1 MKTYTVLFDTGEYYN
16 AQPLSRDPK
25 TAWKEFRRY
34 QRLYK
39 WKRSI
44 VLIHGY
50 YKTFKYTDE
59 KGAYW
64 L

>member
-1 MKTYTVLFDTGEYYN
+1 MKTYTVLFDTGTYYGSK
-16 AQPLSRDPK
+16 LLTMYPK
-25 TAWKEFRRY
+25 TAWKEYRSY

-39 WKRSI
+39 WKRS
-44 VLIHGY
+44 VLLIHGY
-50 YKTFKYTDE
+50 YKAVKYTDE